1 MPRPANLLLRRQAKV
16 VPMRKVKT
24 EDAIEV
30 PYAALTLQ
38 EAVYVLTNYFARGYF
53 DAGKEAVVLSE

>member
-1 MPRPANLLLRRQAKV
+1 MTPPINLLLPREMKV

-24 EDAIEV
+24 EDTIEV

-38 EAVYVLTNYFARGYF
+38 EAVYVMTNYFARGYF

>member
-1 MPRPANLLLRRQAKV
+1 MARSVNLLLRGQATV

>member
-1 MPRPANLLLRRQAKV
+1 MAPTANLLVPRQAKV
-16 VPMRKVKT
+16 VPMRKLKT

-38 EAVYVLTNYFARGYF
+38 EAVYVLTTYFARGYF